1 MDKRFGIPG
10 VAIALLLACAAAF
23 ACRPNQTVERQT
35 KDTAL
40 KAEVKTKLATEL
52 GPATVTSIEV
62 NVTNGVVTL
71 AGPVHSD
78 AEKQKAET
86 VARGVD
92 GVSGVNNNLQ
102 VMAEPAPALAG
113 TQTLS
118 GPGPIFVPFPT
129 VTPAVVR
136 TP

>member
-1 MDKRFGIPG
+1 MDKRVGNPG

-40 KAEVKTKLATEL
+40 KAEVKAKLATEL

-78 AEKQKAET
+78 EEKQKAET

-92 GVSGVNNNLQ
+92 GVTGVNNNLQ
-102 VMAEPAPALAG
+102 VMAEPVPAPVFTPTSSGAG
-113 TQTLS
+113 
-118 GPGPIFVPFPT
+118 PVFIPFPT
-129 VTPAVVR
+129 PTPAVVR
-136 TP
+136 NP

>member
-1 MDKRFGIPG
+1 MNKRVGNPG
-10 VAIALLLACAAAF
+10 FAIALLLACAAAF

-40 KAEVKTKLATEL
+40 KAEVKAKLATEL

-86 VARGVD
+86 VARGVE
-92 GVSGVNNNLQ
+92 GVTGVNNNLQ
-102 VMAEPAPALAG
+102 VMTEPAPALVG
-113 TQTLS
+113 TPTSSGS
-118 GPGPIFVPFPT
+118 GPMFVPFPT
-129 VTPAVVR
+129 ATPAVVR